1 VSSPIEPQLDW
12 DNLTY
17 VDLASN
23 PHAMEFLQRD
33 CANMA
38 HWFTSR
44 GFRVDEG
51 ELFADLLGYAW

>member
-1 VSSPIEPQLDW
+1 VSPRLVIIDVPQV
-12 DNLTY
+12 

-23 PHAMEFLQRD
+23 PNAMEFLQRD
-33 CANMA
+33 CTHMA

-44 GFRVDEG
+44 GMPVDEG